1 MATITLK
8 YQRNQSQEVRI
19 EELRISSKNGE
30 WIVEDKK
37 TPSFFLEE
45 YKEVIGI
52 LNGILSL
59 SSNGNKKTNNGEED
73 EKKQAEKSIN
83 NRILFVGQRG
93 TGKTSAMKSFA
104 DGLDKAEND
113 GGKAFTCLPMIDP
126 SNFDNN
132 TNILLTVITMMFSE
146 AKNLMNKKNDD
157 EDVITRREN
166 LLKRFDEVF
175 KSLKAILGNDK
186 PSFTLEG
193 LNEKSLALK
202 MHTGMYDLVKSY
214 LNFYNTVNE
223 TKVSRLVLLIDD
235 IDMTVS
241 HAPEM
246 LEQLRKYLDIEN
258 VIILMSANLSQLY
271 NEMREHYSQAFK
283 ETLKDR
289 NQALFIDV
297 EDLANKYLLK
307 LFPTS
312 RRVRVEH
319 SVKQLIEADL
329 EVENNKTA
337 SYTTKLADVEGTIIG
352 RYESDNSRFYGRL
365 DSNVVVECKQNN
377 ENRNSNN
384 KKGRLQNVILS
395 LIWEKTRLLFIP
407 KDPDNVLHPIIPTN
421 LRELMQFLDMLTSL
435 KEVKYTDKKLFED
448 SGDYDNCKD
457 NVAKFKKYFLHNW
470 IPSHLPVEEELVFG
484 NIPTDI
490 TEINKHLINSINVIG
505 TKHKADLMSRQ
516 VGLDIIERNADNV
529 FIDRDIYTMVS
540 PNDPKFIKANKI
552 SDIFNQPS
560 NYSYGDLLL
569 MIDKYETYFESGD
582 NRKFTDAIKIYY
594 SILLFET
601 MFFGKKEVSYEKP
614 TEANPKLDDL
624 LIPIQQ
630 LIGGTVYYPNYFEI
644 IEDKH
649 FNQKGPSFDA
659 KRAFYHKL
667 IVNENEKDK
676 KKFVGNG
683 YPFFAVLYYGDI
695 RPDRYDT
702 KHIYDTTFENDA
714 TIDNIDYVTF
724 DILSILSNML
734 NPWHTYFRAGNSHF
748 SNEESW
754 KNDIEKKWGEY
765 CGICSVKNKKDIVQ
779 YIPNSILPFYSV
791 DMMLH
796 YLKHQYKAKDIAK
809 NYPRSEDIID
819 SRYKEL
825 FKRGKDCCLEKIINE
840 QKSKLKE
847 ELLGQ
852 KSLSEE
858 QRTTIFNELKID
870 KGINIGKSI
879 RDRINYIKKLS
890 LEYNSSESNRND
902 LWRNKR
908 ETIINSLEEGNTK
921 KILSSNL
928 DILQEIH
935 ECYNMTSF
943 DCVDGPNNNCCE
955 PIVNTFRN
963 HVIAILLDEFK
974 GSSKELNTLIKELH
988 KFTTIS
994 EIYKHL
1000 VNTLWVN
1007 TINET
1012 LIHGKI
1018 QENIRKP
1025 ESVANY
1031 YIKLWGETSKM
1042 LQIIAYSEEQ
1052 KGMGIISEEEWEIY
1066 FKDQSNKSFIKNK
1079 IGQSQAILLYLDLF
1093 TEAKEVF
1100 IEEKNK

>member
-8 YQRNQSQEVRI
+8 YQKNQSQEVRI
-19 EELRISSKNGE
+19 EKLYISSKNGK
-30 WIVEDKK
+30 WTVENEKDS
-37 TPSFFLEE
+37 PSFFLEE
-45 YKEVIGI
+45 YKEAIDI

-59 SSNGNKKTNNGEED
+59 SSNENKKIVTGKEND
-73 EKKQAEKSIN
+73 KRQAEKSIN

-113 GGKAFTCLPMIDP
+113 RGNAFTCIPMIDP

-157 EDVITRREN
+157 EDVISQREN
-166 LLKRFDEVF
+166 LLKKFDDVF
-175 KSLKAILGNDK
+175 KSLKAILGSDK
-186 PSFTLEG
+186 PSFNLEG

-202 MHTGMYDLVKSY
+202 MHSGMHDLVKNY

-223 TKVSRLVLLIDD
+223 THVNRLVLLIDD

-258 VIILMSANLSQLY
+258 VIILMSANLAQLY

-289 NQALFIDV
+289 NQALYIDV

-319 SVKQLIEADL
+319 SVKQLIDANLEIDVDL
-329 EVENNKTA
+329 SSSHIVQLSDAK
-337 SYTTKLADVEGTIIG
+337 GT
-352 RYESDNSRFYGRL
+352 FYGNYEMKEGGISGSL
-365 DSNVVVECKQNN
+365 DYNSIVVDKSKLSEIKEKQ
-377 ENRNSNN
+377 SI
-384 KKGRLQNVILS
+384 KGKLQNVILS

-407 KDPDNVLHPIIPTN
+407 KDADNVLHPIIPTN
-421 LRELMQFLDMLTSL
+421 LRELMQFLDMLISL
-435 KEVKYTDKKLFED
+435 KEVKYTDRKLFED
-448 SGDYDNCKD
+448 SADYDNCKD

-470 IPSHLPVEEELVFG
+470 IPSHLPVEEELVFD

-601 MFFGKKEVSYEKP
+601 MFFGKKEVSYIKP

-644 IEDKH
+644 IEDKY

-667 IVNENEKDK
+667 RVNENKGK
-676 KKFVGNG
+676 KIVGNG

-714 TIDNIDYVTF
+714 TIDKIDYVTF

-748 SNEESW
+748 SNEELWQS
-754 KNDIEKKWGEY
+754 NIEKKWGKY
-765 CGICSVKNKKDIVQ
+765 CGICSVKNNDVIVQ
-779 YIPNSILPFYSV
+779 HIPNSILPFYSV

-809 NYPRSEDIID
+809 NYPKNIID
-819 SRYKEL
+819 PRDIEKKL
-825 FKRGKDCCLEKIINE
+825 FIGGKDCCLERVINRE
-840 QKSKLKE
+840 
-847 ELLGQ
+847 
-852 KSLSEE
+852 KSLLKQELIKLNTLDEAQITKVIDELSIDENIIVPEE
-858 QRTTIFNELKID
+858 
-870 KGINIGKSI
+870 INSRVASI
-879 RDRINYIKKLS
+879 KNLIQISNADESDRN
-890 LEYNSSESNRND
+890 NV
-902 LWRNKR
+902 WRNIR
-908 ETIINSLEEGNTK
+908 ETIINPIEEGKTK
-921 KILSSNL
+921 VLLSSNL

-943 DCVDGPNNNCCE
+943 DCMGESNNNCCE
-955 PIVNTFRN
+955 SIVNTFRN
-963 HVIAILLDEFK
+963 HVIAILLDEFN
-974 GSSKELNTLIKELH
+974 GSRKELNALIKELH
-988 KFTTIS
+988 KYTTIS

-1000 VNTLWVN
+1000 VNSLWVN
-1007 TINET
+1007 AINET
-1012 LIHGKI
+1012 LIHGTI
-1018 QENIRKP
+1018 QEEIRRC

-1031 YIKLWGETSKM
+1031 YMKLWGETSKM
-1042 LQIIAYSEEQ
+1042 LQIIARPNEL
-1052 KGMGIISEEEWEIY
+1052 KGMNKISEEEWNQYFIDKRNKEIIY
-1066 FKDQSNKSFIKNK
+1066 NK
-1079 IGQSQAILLYLDLF
+1079 IGNSKAILLYLDLF
-1093 TEAKEVF
+1093 DEAKKVF
-1100 IEEKNK
+1100 IDEKH